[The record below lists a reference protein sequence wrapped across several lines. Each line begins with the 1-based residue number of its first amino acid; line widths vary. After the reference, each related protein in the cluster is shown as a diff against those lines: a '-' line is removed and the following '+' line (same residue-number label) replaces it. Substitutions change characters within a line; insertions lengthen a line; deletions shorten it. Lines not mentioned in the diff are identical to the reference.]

1 MNMKEPKHT
10 ANELKQ
16 MQSLPL
22 DIKVQMSCR
31 RIKEWYDYW
40 EGDVYVSFS
49 GGKDSTVLVDLVRN
63 KCGLTDV
70 PIVFVDTGLEFPEI
84 KEFAKRY
91 ANTILRPN
99 QSFKE
104 ILTNTGYPIIS
115 KEVAATVESANNY
128 LAGKEKERELLNIPT
143 ATVDFAAWEN
153 IPRALKRMLGLL
165 AKDNKSIT
173 NPYAPKKDR
182 SRYNLE
188 RYKYLFDADFKISS
202 KCCNIMKKK
211 PCHVYEKET
220 KRKPLLGT
228 MAEESKQREQSW
240 FKTGCNGF
248 DAVKPKS
255 TPLAFWT
262 EQDVLQYIV
271 ENNMEIAS
279 VYGDIVQDK
288 NSKYHTTGRD
298 RTGCI
303 FCMFGC
309 HLEKEPNRFQRL
321 KETHPKLY
329 DYCING
335 GEYNEDGVWQPSIDG
350 LGLGHVLDF
359 IGVKYK

>member
-1 MNMKEPKHT
+1 MKEPKHT

-84 KEFAKRY
+84 KEFAKGI
-91 ANTILRPN
+91 ATDILRSKK
-99 QSFKE
+99 SFKE
-104 ILTNTGYPIIS
+104 VLTEVGYPVIS
-115 KEVAATVESANNY
+115 KEVAYKIEYAKRY
-128 LAGKEKERELLNIPT
+128 LNSLTERER
-143 ATVDFAAWEN
+143 E
-153 IPRALKRMLGLL
+153 RALAPIINEEQLKDYVFDYSCLKKVLGIMT
-165 AKDNKSIT
+165 KDGGKKLPSSKENKSQFDCS
-173 NPYAPKKDR
+173 K
-182 SRYNLE
+182 
-188 RYKYLFDADFKISS
+188 YKYLLDADFLISDR
-202 KCCNIMKKK
+202 CCYNMKKAPAHHYGTK
-211 PCHVYEKET
+211 T
-220 KRKPLLGT
+220 KRKPMIGT
-228 MAEESKQREQSW
+228 MADESLQRKQAWMR
-240 FKTGCNGF
+240 TGCNAF
-248 DAVKPKS
+248 NNKKS
-255 TPLAFWT
+255 APLSFWT
-262 EQDVLQYIV
+262 EQDVLQYIS
-271 ENNMEIAS
+271 ENNIKICS
-279 VYGDIVQDK
+279 VYGDIVQDE
-288 NSKYHTTGRD
+288 NGKYHTTGQN

-359 IGVKYK
+359 IGVNYK